1 MYGRERRYVLSEKI
15 TQDASKRLK
24 TSYQEV
30 TRWSSSLCHSRSPS
44 LNLNI
49 CILYL
54 PLSLSLS
61 LSLLISLSPSLS
73 LFLSLSLSKLF
84 FYLFISLSICIYM
97 YVCAFLSLSVTFF
110 LSLSV
115 TFSLSLSLSLLI
127 NSLNF
132 PTKLNSFCWYDVY
145 GPIEYLLQHI
155 YATTWLSFL
164 FIRLKR
170 ELSEE
175 QSVRVGLQRDLALL
189 KEDSLGLRES
199 ERSLRGARAA
209 TLGVRLCLPSS
220 SALHRLSSSLS
231 LSLFPPPSFLSF
243 LLPAFLYFLPFFIFC
258 PLFPA
263 ISSFPYYI
271 SCHSIFLD

>member
-97 YVCAFLSLSVTFF
+97 YVCAF

-220 SALHRLSSSLS
+220 SALHRLSLSLS
-231 LSLFPPPSFLSF
+231 LSLFPPPPSFLSF